1 MLDASIDTAE
11 NFNLEDT
18 LGKERQ
24 NFGVKLIFSNFLPQK
39 HFYTVFLPHGV
50 TRIFENLN
58 NFTPQSY
65 IFTPRTQILTHKM
78 LLTPWG

>member
-24 NFGVKLIFSNFLPQK
+24 NFKI
-39 HFYTVFLPHGV
+39 VFF
-50 TRIFENLN
+50 RIFVSPKQ
-58 NFTPQSY
+58 F
-65 IFTPRTQILTHKM
+65 FAFFH
-78 LLTPWG
+78 TPWTME